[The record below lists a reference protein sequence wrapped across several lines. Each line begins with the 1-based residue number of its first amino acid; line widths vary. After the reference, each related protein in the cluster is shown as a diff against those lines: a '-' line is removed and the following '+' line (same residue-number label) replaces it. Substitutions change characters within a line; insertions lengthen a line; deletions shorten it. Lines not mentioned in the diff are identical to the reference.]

1 MANFCP
7 HCGATLSG
15 NSNFCAS
22 CGANLNS
29 AQQNFQNPPQNFQQQ
44 PQQNFQQQISTLNLE
59 GKLKENFLKREGRIN
74 RLNFFKK
81 FLIMFG
87 VAFVIILAVLP
98 LDLFAEIISSSV
110 LKTIHEIFI
119 KAVSV
124 LITIILPYGVIVRR
138 SHDLPTDNL
147 FAKFLAN
154 DDEFVAR
161 IMTGLMIAAQLLGI
175 INRFFKEISNPV
187 LILAILFDIAYLVFW
202 LYLVFKKG
210 ATGANQFGAEPVN

>member
-44 PQQNFQQQISTLNLE
+44 SQQNFQQQISTLNLE

-87 VAFVIILAVLP
+87 VALAIELVTLP
-98 LDLFAEIISSSV
+98 LGLFAEVISSSV

-119 KAVSV
+119 KAESV

-210 ATGANQFGAEPVN
+210 ATGANQFGADPVN

>member
-44 PQQNFQQQISTLNLE
+44 SQQNFQQQISTLNLE

-74 RLNFFKK
+74 RLNFFKN

-87 VAFVIILAVLP
+87 VALAIELVTLP
-98 LDLFAEIISSSV
+98 LGLFAEVISSSV

-119 KAVSV
+119 KAESV

-210 ATGANQFGAEPVN
+210 ATGANQFGADPVN

>member
-44 PQQNFQQQISTLNLE
+44 SQQNFQQQISTLNLE

-124 LITIILPYGVIVRR
+124 LITIILPYGLIVRR

-175 INRFFKEISNPV
+175 INMHFKEISDPARV
-187 LILAILFDIAYLVFW
+187 LLI
-202 LYLVFKKG
+202 
-210 ATGANQFGAEPVN
+210 

>member
-44 PQQNFQQQISTLNLE
+44 SQQNFQQQISTLKLE

-74 RLNFFKK
+74 RLNFFKN

-87 VAFVIILAVLP
+87 VALAIELVTLP
-98 LDLFAEIISSSV
+98 LGLFAEVISSSV

-119 KAVSV
+119 KAESV